1 MDSIIDE
8 LTAKH
13 PAIGITFLALHFK
26 QPEDAIFQ
34 SWLRC
39 GREHQEENLKYF
51 WNSVNVDDT
60 AYDESHLSL

>member
-13 PAIGITFLALHFK
+13 PAIGITFLALCFK

-34 SWLRC
+34 SC